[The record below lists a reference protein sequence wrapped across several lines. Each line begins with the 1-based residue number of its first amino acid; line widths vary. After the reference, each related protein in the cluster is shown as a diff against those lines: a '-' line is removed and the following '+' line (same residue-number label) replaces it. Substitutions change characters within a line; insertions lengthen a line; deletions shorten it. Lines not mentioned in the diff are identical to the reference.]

1 MVGRDLFPSRRSSSR
16 RQQGH
21 CWDGLRE
28 LSPSPL
34 GYSPSHGTHFS
45 SRGSYTCPSLFCMSG
60 WEGQESSLALG
71 MRVAR
76 KPSEVLEQ
84 PTLKDRVALRRR
96 GPKWL
101 LHRGSSLLQGQLACT
116 AHTSMTAIVTWG
128 KVLGRCQGRSDL
140 PFLPTPPCAPFHG
153 AWQQCT
159 RGCRKTLSWGPEGI
173 NEQLHHHS

>member
-1 MVGRDLFPSRRSSSR
+1 MALGNRVLLPWDIVLPMVL
-16 RQQGH
+16 
-21 CWDGLRE
+21 
-28 LSPSPL
+28 
-34 GYSPSHGTHFS
+34 T
-45 SRGSYTCPSLFCMSG
+45 SLLEALTLVPVCSG

-84 PTLKDRVALRRR
+84 PTLKDRVALRKR

-128 KVLGRCQGRSDL
+128 KVSGRCQGRSDL
-140 PFLPTPPCAPFHG
+140 PLLPTPPCAPFHG